1 MDRKQMEDKVRAY
14 AHAAIIVDIVP
25 AVETSKGRVN
35 MLDRDATLMEDY
47 AGDWI
52 YRGELAD
59 LNDEEFDQVFRAVQ
73 ANALKLLASV
83 AQR

>member
-1 MDRKQMEDKVRAY
+1 MDRKQQEDKVKAY
-14 AHAAIIVDIVP
+14 AHAAIIVDIAP
-25 AVETSKGRVN
+25 AVETHLGKVN
-35 MLDRDATLMEDY
+35 MLDRESALMEDY

>member
-1 MDRKQMEDKVRAY
+1 MDRKQLEDKVKAY
-14 AHAAIIVDIVP
+14 AHAAIIVDIAP

-35 MLDRDATLMEDY
+35 MLDRNATLMEDY

>member
-1 MDRKQMEDKVRAY
+1 MDRKQQEDKVRAY
-14 AHAAIIVDIVP
+14 AHAAIIVDIAP
-25 AVETSKGRVN
+25 AVETHLGKVN

-52 YRGELAD
+52 IKGELTD